1 MTDRVPKVN
10 QLLKREIGKLI
21 LEEVEFPKDTL
32 VTLTR
37 VESSNNLQQ
46 ARVYISVIPEDRSEE
61 VIDTL
66 KRRIRYIQAR
76 INRRLNMRPVPRII
90 WTHETMT
97 GEAERIDEI
106 VEEIKNK

>member
-1 MTDRVPKVN
+1 MIDRVLKVN
-10 QLLKREIGKLI
+10 QLLKREIGNLI

-37 VESSNNLQQ
+37 VESSKNLQQ
-46 ARVYISVIPEDRSEE
+46 AKVYISVIPEGNSMQ
-61 VIDTL
+61 VIEIL
-66 KRRIRYIQAR
+66 KRRIRYIQAI
-76 INRRLNMRPVPRII
+76 INRRLRMRPVPRII

>member
-1 MTDRVPKVN
+1 MTDRVPKIN
-10 QLLKREIGKLI
+10 QLLKREIGRLL

-46 ARVYISVIPEDRSEE
+46 AKVYISVIPEDRNEE
-61 VIDTL
+61 VIDIL
-66 KRRIRYIQAR
+66 KRRIRYIQAI
-76 INRRLNMRPVPRII
+76 INRRLRMRPVPRII
-90 WTHETMT
+90 WTRETMT